1 MILDKNKAFTFT
13 IDKDEDAVQRSF
25 RATKELME
33 RIVEA
38 ENLALKNEIEANAVV
53 INGRKYGMI
62 KDYPG
67 LTPTIFGMKVE
78 TRPDMPDE
86 WDFFIQQRLEPQTNA
101 DRVRSMTD
109 DALAALCSA
118 PCPPDQTCGR
128 NMCYPLPECVECWRK
143 WLESAVDNG

>member
-1 MILDKNKAFTFT
+1 MILDKNKAFTFAT
-13 IDKDEDAVQRSF
+13 EKDKDAMQRAF

-38 ENLALKNEIEANAVV
+38 DNLALKNEIEANAVV
-53 INGRKYGMI
+53 INGRKYGTL
-62 KDYPG
+62 KDHPG

-86 WDFFIQQRLEPQTNA
+86 WDFFIQQRQQTNA
-101 DRVRSMTD
+101 DKLPIMPID
-109 DALAALCSA
+109 DLAALCAS
-118 PCPPDQTCGR
+118 PCPPDQQRGR

-143 WLESAVDNG
+143 WLESDVDNA